1 MKFKKLIPSLAFL
14 LLSAASIQAQSEIES
29 GNQAYLVRNY
39 KEAINLYEQGL
50 GKNPNQLDAQVNLA
64 YAYHI
69 SNNPTKSAQWFEA
82 ASKNPEAASK
92 YPMLAFHYAE
102 TLRMLGNYDK
112 AKTVYKTLPA
122 DLSYVVNQSLAAC
135 DFAAQNLTL
144 KPIFTVRNEASI
156 NSLQADY
163 APTFYKNKVVFNSS
177 RPVYMPLFTGNSDDS
192 YNWLYTTNRNLG
204 SGLLSSPINLF
215 QNNSFEQHSNGAPA
229 AYTDDGKM
237 VAYMSNSLMGGLRHL
252 PQFNIRSGEI
262 IIANVLADDN
272 WAVNES
278 RNFNHCKN
286 MDGVTVGFP
295 VLSADGNTL
304 YFSSNINTGVGGFDI
319 YVSFFQN
326 NQWSAPQNLGHNVNS
341 LGDEIVSSIGDDGT
355 LYFASNFI
363 QGFGGYDIY
372 SATLE
377 KEGNA
382 QVWRNVR
389 NLGPSVNS
397 VGDDMYF
404 IYDSANKFA
413 YFASNREGGK
423 GDFDIYS
430 AQLIGDLASAPLAV
444 TNEKNDILVSYPA
457 QQNPTPKP
465 NPTPNPP
472 KDNNKDIV
480 GKKPDP
486 QPKPNP
492 NPTPKPATTDPEDV
506 PCAINFY
513 VGAITDAVSRQP
525 LKDAIVYIKNTKT
538 DAKEKAITNKFGEYS
553 VLLDPMTE
561 YIIVASKTGYQNET
575 FQVNTYTG
583 GQRTL
588 LGTHALQR
596 AGTSNEVDIFGDRL
610 YPETPPNTFTN
621 NNNSPKS
628 YVGST
633 NFTPATPDKAM
644 PDEGYLVQ
652 VGAFSKLDDAMLLKL
667 SQHGNVMT
675 EKGKNGATIYRLG
688 IYADKFHAERATEEV
703 KKLGFTDAW
712 KIKTPIDNKTM
723 AGKLAAN
730 AQVVFPYDASTAH
743 PLANNTDLPFDNPN
757 YTDSSPLSK
766 AIIKETNHDSW
777 ADNNKV
783 AQRGLKTAPVDN
795 YSDNNK
801 IQNTPIAPPANFSK
815 GVEYRVQLGA
825 FKEPEKVSFTN
836 LNDLAPISTLRQSN
850 GLTYFYLGSFP
861 TLDAANSIK
870 AKAESRGAQQ
880 PFIVAFRNGQRVPL
894 TDIK

>member
-1 MKFKKLIPSLAFL
+1 MSSLAFL
-14 LLSAASIQAQSEIES
+14 ALSAGVAGAQSEIES
-29 GNQAYLVRNY
+29 ANQAYLVRNY

-64 YAYHI
+64 YAYYI
-69 SNNPTKSAQWFEA
+69 SNNPTKATQWFEA

-102 TLRMLGNYDK
+102 SLRMIGSYDK
-112 AKTVYKTLPA
+112 AKTVYQTLPA
-122 DLSYVVNQSLAAC
+122 ELAYVVNQGLAFC
-135 DFAAQNLTL
+135 DFGSQNLTQ
-144 KPIFTVRNEASI
+144 KPIFIVRNEASI
-156 NSLQADY
+156 NSPQADY
-163 APTFYKNKVVFNSS
+163 APTFYKNKVIFNSA
-177 RPVYMPLFTGNSDDS
+177 RPVYMPLLSGNSDDT

-215 QNNSFEQHSNGAPA
+215 QNNNFEQHANGAPA
-229 AYTDDGKM
+229 GFNDDGKM
-237 VAYMSNSLMGGLRHL
+237 VAYMLNSLTSGIRHL
-252 PQFNIRSGEI
+252 PAFNIRSGEI
-262 IIANVLADDN
+262 AIANVLADDN

-278 RNFNHCKN
+278 RAFNHFKN
-286 MDGVTVGFP
+286 MEGVTVGFP

-304 YFSSNINTGVGGFDI
+304 YFSSNINSGVGGFDI
-319 YVSFFQN
+319 YVSFYQN
-326 NQWSAPQNLGHNVNS
+326 NQWTAPQNLGHNVNS

-355 LYFASNFI
+355 LYFASNFL

-377 KEGNA
+377 TEGKA

-389 NLGPSVNS
+389 NLGASVNS
-397 VGDDMYF
+397 IADDMYF
-404 IYDSANKFA
+404 IYDSANKYG

-444 TNEKNDILVSYPA
+444 SNEKNDIVVNYPA
-457 QQNPTPKP
+457 QPNPSPTPKP
-465 NPTPNPP
+465 NPTPKENT
-472 KDNNKDIV
+472 DIV
-480 GKKPDP
+480 GKKPTP
-486 QPKPNP
+486 A
-492 NPTPKPATTDPEDV
+492 PTPAPAPKPATTDPEEV

-513 VGAITDAVSRQP
+513 VGAITDAVTRQP

-588 LGTHALQR
+588 LGSHALQR
-596 AGTSNEVDIFGDRL
+596 AGTSNDVDVFGDPV

-621 NNNSPKS
+621 NNNNSPKT
-628 YVGST
+628 YTAST
-633 NFTPATPDKAM
+633 NFSPATPDKTM

-667 SQHGNVMT
+667 SQHGNVIT

-688 IYADKFHAERATEEV
+688 IYADKFHADKATEDV

-730 AQVVFPYDASTAH
+730 AQVIFPYDANAAR
-743 PLANNTDLPFDNPN
+743 PVANNTDLPFDKPN
-757 YTDSSPLSK
+757 YAELSPLSK
-766 AIIKETNHDSW
+766 AIIKETAHDSW

-783 AQRGLKTAPVDN
+783 APRSLKTTAANNTIP
-795 YSDNNK
+795 NNK
-801 IQNTPIAPPANFSK
+801 IQDTPIAPPANFSK
-815 GVEYRVQLGA
+815 GVEFRIQLGA

-861 TLDAANSIK
+861 SLEAANSTK
-870 AKAESRGAQQ
+870 AKAEARGAQQ
-880 PFIVAFRNGQRVPL
+880 PFIVAFRNGQRIPL
-894 TDIK
+894 SDIK